1 MQSASLPQE
10 LELTAS
16 TSCLTSFSLYLNK
29 YESKNLSRT
38 HLFLSRSKSLGYSTT
53 TNAYDNFSETQ
64 PAKRSLIPSGW
75 ACTFSQAMMFFT
87 KMLVF
92 RGGVQRK
99 LPVLLEPGLGDATVV
114 VLKMALTSY
123 SSRWISE
130 CSSILTTAPLGS
142 FSLPCKA
149 HPHIK
154 QPLSS
159 GPGSIWGHLFDTA
172 TCNDLPCGGLV
183 IYGLL
188 LTFSLAMTT
197 SIPEIPAF

>member
-1 MQSASLPQE
+1 MNRRISVELICFSREARVWGTQQPQLPMTTSQKLSQPRVALSL
-10 LELTAS
+10 
-16 TSCLTSFSLYLNK
+16 
-29 YESKNLSRT
+29 
-38 HLFLSRSKSLGYSTT
+38 LGGL
-53 TNAYDNFSETQ
+53 A
-64 PAKRSLIPSGW
+64 L
-75 ACTFSQAMMFFT
+75 SQATMFFI

-99 LPVLLEPGLGDATVV
+99 LPVRLKPGLGDSTVV

-123 SSRWISE
+123 SSRWVSE

-142 FSLPCKA
+142 FSLPCRA

-197 SIPEIPAF
+197 SIPEIPDRVSAF